1 MQIRQMVVALCC
13 VMLCSI
19 TVSSIVETADQALT
33 VENKTF
39 TREMAVEMGI
49 TYEDEVP
56 EGYYL
61 PPDVFEAPY
70 EESDCGKKPAS
81 VGFLGGNKTFPF
93 SGGAC

>member
-39 TREMAVEMGI
+39 TREMAVEMGLQ
-49 TYEDEVP
+49 YEDEVP
-56 EGYYL
+56 DEYYL
-61 PPDVFEAPY
+61 PPDVF